1 MKEFLKNIKKA
12 WKYGKNQKKYI
23 IGYIAFNVVFIF
35 INLFVPILSA
45 KIIVSLTSN
54 QFEQVLF
61 IGLVILIVEILRNTA
76 YYATSYFRHRIFRE
90 TFNEIEISLGTEI
103 LKIEN
108 SCLDENGSGLFIQ
121 RLTNDASKVADIFVV
136 LNVYLTNIV
145 TNIGIFLAVFI
156 ISKIM
161 FLYIVI
167 MITTIFIVEKKRI
180 TIVNQKDKAYR
191 KEHEKLSGFVGEL
204 VHGAH
209 DIKMLNAE
217 KSFIKELGKRI
228 TRLNQEKYNM
238 NSINRNYQF
247 ITGTLR
253 DLFDAGSIF
262 TSILLIAQG
271 NLTIANALVVHNYM
285 GNLASIVFYISEF
298 LEKVKDFNLSSER
311 IFSIMDSEEFPKEK
325 FGKKQLKKIHG
336 DFEFKNVYFGYN
348 KEQLTIKNMSFKIKA
363 NSTVA
368 FVGKSGAGKSTVFS
382 LLCKMYDIN
391 SGDITIDGIS
401 IKELDKDSIRGN
413 ITIISQ
419 NPYIFNMSIKEN
431 LRLVKENLTDEEM
444 IEACKTACLD
454 EFVNSLPEGYDTMI
468 GEGGINLSGGERQR
482 LAIARA
488 LVQKTE
494 IILFDEAT
502 SALDNETQSSIKQA
516 IDNMKNK
523 YTILIIAHRL
533 STVINSDRIL
543 LVEDGTIVDEGT
555 HEELLKNSKTYHQ
568 LYDNELKNKMIKK
581 SNKIPNFQEK
591 NKFHKIVEKN

>member
-1 MKEFLKNIKKA
+1 MKEFLKNIRKA

-336 DFEFKNVYFGYN
+336 DFEFKNVCFGY
-348 KEQLTIKNMSFKIKA
+348 KPEQLTIKNMSFKIKA

-516 IDNMKNK
+516 IDNMKNE

-533 STVINSDRIL
+533 STVINSDKIL

-568 LYDNELKNKMIKK
+568 LYDAELKNKMIKK

>member
-271 NLTIANALVVHNYM
+271 NLSIANALVVNNYM

-311 IFSIMDSEEFPKEK
+311 IFSIIDSKEFPKEK

-336 DFEFKNVYFGYN
+336 DFEFKNVCFGY
-348 KEQLTIKNMSFKIKA
+348 KPEQLTIKNMNFKIKA

-401 IKELDKDSIRGN
+401 IRELDKDSIRGN

>member
-180 TIVNQKDKAYR
+180 TIVNQKDKTYR

-228 TRLNQEKYNM
+228 THLNQEKYNM

-271 NLTIANALVVHNYM
+271 NLSIANALVVHNYM

-336 DFEFKNVYFGYN
+336 DFEFKNVCFGY
-348 KEQLTIKNMSFKIKA
+348 KPEQLTIKNMNFKIKA

-444 IEACKTACLD
+444 VEACKTACLD
-454 EFVNSLPEGYDTMI
+454 EFINSLPEGYDTMI

-516 IDNMKNK
+516 IDNMKNE

-533 STVINSDRIL
+533 STVINSNKIL

-568 LYDNELKNKMIKK
+568 LYDAELKKQN
-581 SNKIPNFQEK
+581 N
-591 NKFHKIVEKN
+591 

>member
-271 NLTIANALVVHNYM
+271 NLSIANALVVNNYM

-311 IFSIMDSEEFPKEK
+311 IFSIIDSKEFPKEK

-336 DFEFKNVYFGYN
+336 DFEFKNVCFGY
-348 KEQLTIKNMSFKIKA
+348 KPEQLTIKNMSFKIKA

-444 IEACKTACLD
+444 VEACKTACLD
-454 EFVNSLPEGYDTMI
+454 EFINSLPEGYDTMI

-516 IDNMKNK
+516 IDNMKNE

-533 STVINSDRIL
+533 STVINSDKIL

-568 LYDNELKNKMIKK
+568 LYDAELKKQN
-581 SNKIPNFQEK
+581 N
-591 NKFHKIVEKN
+591 

>member
-228 TRLNQEKYNM
+228 THLNQEKYNM

-271 NLTIANALVVHNYM
+271 NLSIANALVVNNYI

-311 IFSIMDSEEFPKEK
+311 IFSIIDSKEFPKEK

-336 DFEFKNVYFGYN
+336 DFEFKNVCFGY
-348 KEQLTIKNMSFKIKA
+348 KPEQLTIKNMNFKIKA

-444 IEACKTACLD
+444 VEACKTACLD
-454 EFVNSLPEGYDTMI
+454 EFINSLPEGYDTMI

-516 IDNMKNK
+516 IDNMKNE

-533 STVINSDRIL
+533 STVINSNKIL

-568 LYDNELKNKMIKK
+568 LYDAELKKQN
-581 SNKIPNFQEK
+581 N
-591 NKFHKIVEKN
+591 